1 MLNGLL
7 KMGNTNSSDN
17 DSRSSKFPGQAIV
30 NNVSAGL
37 CGNIKDV
44 QEDEDANQKTMK
56 DKSLGDTLWE
66 CVASPIN
73 SPETLPDDR
82 KRDKDFFGA
91 DEDEDDQKSAINP
104 TSALFAAALVNE
116 VADEEQL
123 AEAKRKKQQRE
134 QEIAM
139 KKASARNAPGGNGAH
154 KVTIGLALSRRHP
167 TLGHPSTV
175 TRQTAFDFNELQD
188 RDYKYVSSTDPSGWL
203 AGGGEPG
210 SAEKTAAPDVVHIP
224 IIELHADNQAVVDRI
239 ISDLARGEVFIPHM
253 AVLPEALSV
262 SGDTPP
268 DLVVRFGCERNDD
281 VPPEEWPNWCLEFM
295 HNQLYEYFSEVAGA
309 EWTER
314 PFHITLAKKVR
325 WSTVKH
331 MNRYFA
337 RAERVI
343 DAWREGGPRY
353 LDPELAYDG
362 GGPPPEEMTKPHGL
376 YLLQNGVPT
385 NYFAPNLEPP
395 YTTKMTRS
403 LLINVL
409 GKSWDKK
416 RREWK
421 SEPAPKV
428 ITPASLAVAMCDCA
442 DVPDDMKKAPTSPP
456 TKEFNGMSTNDQG
469 GGGGAEVREEKKI
482 EEMSNFPPE
491 SKENELKKSKQ
502 ESEENS
508 TSSKQKNSSGATR
521 GLLAVATDGEDTL
534 FDDSMEDDE
543 SPSKS
548 EPSSMTMSSMSV
560 QKKSAEQQQ
569 QRVKQ
574 IPLSP
579 TSEIPNE
586 TQNKAGGGGAAGPG
600 SKYLKL
606 PTKPLSSSTTTK
618 SVQRTDSDSGLS
630 LDYSVDSSLLAGGGE
645 SLLGQHFHPDGSVVG
660 NTNAV
665 SPVSASSRHEP
676 VVLGKGATDAPA
688 GNEEEEISIQPS
700 TSSSLEPIPTDEELY
715 AIGWAK
721 ALDPN
726 SGNYY
731 FFTLDRS
738 KTVWENPLLGSQAG
752 TSTVTRSTI
761 DGYSI

>member
-1 MLNGLL
+1 
-7 KMGNTNSSDN
+7 MGNANSSEKGKG
-17 DSRSSKFPGQAIV
+17 RGKFSGSAIV
-30 NNVSAGL
+30 NNVSSGL
-37 CGNIKDV
+37 CGNIEDV
-44 QEDEDANQKTMK
+44 QSDDEDAKK
-56 DKSLGDTLWE
+56 DMTIGQQLWE

-73 SPETLPDDR
+73 SPETVPDNR
-82 KRDKDFFGA
+82 KRGEKDFFGV
-91 DEDEDDQKSAINP
+91 DEDEEDQKSAINP

-116 VADEEQL
+116 VADEEQV

-134 QEIAM
+134 QE
-139 KKASARNAPGGNGAH
+139 KAAAAANASNGPGGTGKH
-154 KVTIGLALSRRHP
+154 KITIGLALSRRHP
-167 TLGHPSTV
+167 TVGHPNTV

-188 RDYKYVSSTDPSGWL
+188 REYKYVSSTDPSGWL

-210 SAEKTAAPDVVHIP
+210 SAEKTAAPDIVHIP
-224 IIELHADNQAVVDRI
+224 IIHLHADNQAVVDRI

-253 AVLPEALSV
+253 AILPEALSV

-314 PFHITLAKKVR
+314 PFQITLAKNVR
-325 WSTVKH
+325 WATVKH

-337 RAERVI
+337 RAERTI

-353 LDPELAYDG
+353 LDPELAYEG

-442 DVPDDMKKAPTSPP
+442 DVPGSGPLGDKKSPPVSPP
-456 TKEFNGMSTNDQG
+456 TQEFTDMSMNNRGTV
-469 GGGGAEVREEKKI
+469 ELREEKKM
-482 EEMSNFPPE
+482 EEVRAVEPPKEEIQKSEQKSSSVSVSN
-491 SKENELKKSKQ
+491 KED
-502 ESEENS
+502 
-508 TSSKQKNSSGATR
+508 SGANQ

-534 FDDSMEDDE
+534 FDDSMEDQ
-543 SPSKS
+543 SPTKS
-548 EPSSMTMSSMSV
+548 ASSSVGMSSMSAS
-560 QKKSAEQQQ
+560 KKSSEQQQ

-579 TSEIPNE
+579 SSESASESKN
-586 TQNKAGGGGAAGPG
+586 AGGGPG

-606 PTKPLSSSTTTK
+606 PTKPLASNK
-618 SVQRTDSDSGLS
+618 SEAVRRTDSDSGLS

-660 NTNAV
+660 NASVTT
-665 SPVSASSRHEP
+665 SPVAASSRHEP
-676 VVLGKGATDAPA
+676 VILGKGATDAPA
-688 GNEEEEISIQPS
+688 ANEEEDISLQPS
-700 TSSSLEPIPTDEELY
+700 TSSSIEPIPTDEELY
-715 AIGWAK
+715 EIGWAK
-721 ALDPN
+721 ALDPS

-738 KTVWENPLLGSQAG
+738 KTVWENPLVGSQAE
-752 TSTVTRSTI
+752 TDT
-761 DGYSI
+761 GYSI